1 MREQVASKRARRYG
15 KIGRSNTLTDRPPP
29 SSPNQEREIPYLI
42 CKECNTPCYVF
53 EVEAGHVTEAMCL
66 ACGNEAVVMFTIA
79 EWEDENA

>member
-1 MREQVASKRARRYG
+1 M
-15 KIGRSNTLTDRPPP
+15 TDRPPP

-53 EVEAGHVTEAMCL
+53 EVEAGHVSEAMCL
-66 ACGNEAVVMFTIA
+66 ACGNEVVGMFTIA